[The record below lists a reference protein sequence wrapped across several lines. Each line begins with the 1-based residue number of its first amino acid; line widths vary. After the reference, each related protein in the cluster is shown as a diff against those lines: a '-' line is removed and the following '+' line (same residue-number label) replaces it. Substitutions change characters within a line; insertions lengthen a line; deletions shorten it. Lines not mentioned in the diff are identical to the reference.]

1 MVHLTQDQAGTFYAV
16 HRRPFYRSL
25 VQFMSSGPIV
35 PIALEG
41 ENAIER
47 LRKLMGATDPAKAD
61 SGTIRKDLATNVEQ
75 NAIHGSDS
83 EASVQTELP
92 FFFGNS
98 DLVSYYK
105 DFFMK
110 IYDVSVP
117 IDSSTPVFPG
127 DPEFRSKEVRSLNTK
142 GDYQLHEVTM
152 GNHIRDPRG
161 CSRSFYPAWNND

>member
-1 MVHLTQDQAGTFYAV
+1 MQKTLAIIKPDAVRQKNVGEILKRLESAGFKIIGIKMVHLTQDQAGAFYAV
-16 HRRPFYRSL
+16 HKERPFYGSL

-92 FFFGNS
+92 FFFSNS
-98 DLVSYYK
+98 DLVS
-105 DFFMK
+105 
-110 IYDVSVP
+110 
-117 IDSSTPVFPG
+117 
-127 DPEFRSKEVRSLNTK
+127 
-142 GDYQLHEVTM
+142 
-152 GNHIRDPRG
+152 
-161 CSRSFYPAWNND
+161 